1 MTHTRLLSKLA
12 DALCPETRLTLI
24 CAPAG
29 FGKTTLVVDWLKQV
43 DLPVAWL
50 SLNKAN
56 KNLQCFLAYLVV
68 AFQQVGEEIV
78 VPLLSTVQ
86 SPQLSAIKIG
96 NKDDSNH

>member
-1 MTHTRLLSKLA
+1 MLSKLA

-24 CAPAG
+24 CALAG

-50 SLNKAN
+50 SLNEAN
-56 KNLQCFLAYLVV
+56 KNLQCFLAYLVA

-78 VPLLSTVQ
+78 VPFLSTVQ